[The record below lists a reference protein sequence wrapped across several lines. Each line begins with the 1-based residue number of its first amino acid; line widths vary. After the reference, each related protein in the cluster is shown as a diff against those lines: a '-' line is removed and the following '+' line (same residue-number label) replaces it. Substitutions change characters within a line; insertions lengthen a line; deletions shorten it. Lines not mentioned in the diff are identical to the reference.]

1 MSDEQ
6 VKKLGMRLPDDLH
19 AELVRAAKE
28 DRRSLHGEIIH
39 LLYEQLKR
47 RPAPSRQAA

>member
-1 MSDEQ
+1 MSYEQ
-6 VKKLGMRLPDDLH
+6 IKKLGMRLPDDLH

-39 LLYEQLKR
+39 LLYEQLKK
-47 RPAPSRQAA
+47 RPTKQAA